1 MPLSITYENWTADD
15 LEHGDTDD
23 RGYLYEDTDLWT
35 FVQALGR
42 VEDVERTFNG
52 ARLYCT
58 SFVSDYAAGVLTQ
71 YTGHIKGTP
80 STVERIL
87 RVLRA
92 KHVMS

>member
-35 FVQALGR
+35 FIQALGR
-42 VEDVERTFNG
+42 VEHVQRTYNG
-52 ARLYCT
+52 ATLYCT
-58 SFVSDYAAGVLTQ
+58 SFTSDYAAGVETS
-71 YTGHIKGTP
+71 YAGHIKGTP

-87 RVLRA
+87 RLLRA